1 MTVTAQQTFTVTYDQ
16 LIRLARMGDRAQSL
30 ESELRD
36 IQEEAM
42 AIVYDIAGPF
52 VSGSDEEEK
61 FFEPFL
67 NRVHAEAE
75 AVSS

>member
-1 MTVTAQQTFTVTYDQ
+1 MTVTAQPTFTVTYDQ
-16 LIRLARMGDRAQSL
+16 LIRLARMGDRAESL

-36 IQEEAM
+36 IDEEAM
-42 AIVYDIAGPF
+42 AIVYEIAGPF
-52 VSGSDEEEK
+52 AKGTDEEEK